1 MGGWCRGGD
10 GNCTGQIGCTDAGKA
25 SALAGSLLPPVTSNS
40 PHSWRALR
48 SSTQRRPR
56 AREQLFS
63 ATAPAHTL
71 CRAASSMASR
81 KLSCEVPGRSSS
93 RRCASQSVSAVLNT
107 PSASPLRICGGGRG
121 ECGAGKWAGGWVGPL
136 LERVTE
142 SKLRRQ
148 RAACL
153 CSRAAPRSTHN
164 PVQHSPAP
172 ASRGKGAPLS
182 NSVLVQQVRKASY
195 RGSPTWICS
204 SGSMASRQWML

>member
-10 GNCTGQIGCTDAGKA
+10 GNCTGQIGCMDAGKA

-121 ECGAGKWAGGWVGPL
+121 ECGAGKWAGGWWG
-136 LERVTE
+136 RCW
-142 SKLRRQ
+142 S
-148 RAACL
+148 
-153 CSRAAPRSTHN
+153 
-164 PVQHSPAP
+164 
-172 ASRGKGAPLS
+172 ASRRASCAAKGPPACAAARHPEAHTTQSSTPLP
-182 NSVLVQQVRKASY
+182 LPPEEKGLLCQILFLY
-195 RGSPTWICS
+195 
-204 SGSMASRQWML
+204 SR